1 MPPGKHD
8 EVGVDRPGR
17 AVGVGPSSTLN
28 GPAPRAWNGS
38 PSVPDPGVRP
48 SGASTSTPR
57 RPAPPRA
64 DRFPGMSV
72 ETEVIR
78 EATDEVVEAF
88 ARLLPQLSSTAQP
101 LDRTAVERLTLASTN
116 TLLVARIEGVIVATL
131 TLVVSPL
138 PSGLRARIEDVVVD
152 SAARGH
158 GVGTVL
164 IDKALELAA
173 HAGARTVDLTSRP
186 SREAANR
193 LYERAGFRRRASTVH
208 RVTLP

>member
-1 MPPGKHD
+1 
-8 EVGVDRPGR
+8 
-17 AVGVGPSSTLN
+17 
-28 GPAPRAWNGS
+28 
-38 PSVPDPGVRP
+38 
-48 SGASTSTPR
+48 
-57 RPAPPRA
+57 
-64 DRFPGMSV
+64 MSV